1 MKKTYKS
8 VYRTHTCGELGKQDA
23 SKEVTISGWV
33 DTIRDHG
40 GITFVDLRDRYGKT
54 QVVYNELPDCK
65 LTKESVITVKGK
77 VRLRDE
83 QTYNSKI
90 STGEIEVVAEETKML
105 SQCKSV
111 LPFEIDLSTQ
121 TSEDVRLKYR
131 YLDLRN
137 KKMKENILFRAE
149 VIREVR
155 KLMYELGFDEF
166 QTPILTCSSPEGARD
181 YLVPSRLHHGQF
193 YALPQAPQQFKQLL
207 MVSGMDRY
215 FQIAPCFR
223 DEDARADRCPGEF
236 YQLDMEMS
244 FATQE
249 DVFAIMEQVLP
260 AIFEKYGKYKI
271 ASVPFPRISY
281 LDAMNTY
288 GTDKPDLRNPLV
300 IKDITEVF
308 KETTFGAFA
317 GKIVKCITAPQASKL
332 SKKTFEDLTTFA
344 MDNGAKG
351 LAWVKV
357 EEDLTLTGPIIKFMT
372 EKEVKEL
379 LKVSQAQAGDCLFI
393 IADKW
398 NVACKIMG
406 LLRTRLCE
414 KLGLLEEEIYKFCWI
429 VDFPMY
435 EYNED
440 EDKIDFCH
448 NPFTMPQGGLE
459 ALKTQKPLDI
469 LAYQYD
475 IIVNGIE
482 LSSGA
487 VRNYDPEI
495 MIKAFDLAGYGED
508 TIKEKFGA
516 LYTAFQ
522 YGAPPHAG
530 IAPGIDRMIMLLL
543 DEKTI
548 REVVAFPMNS
558 RAQDVMMGAPGF
570 VTEQQLRDVHI
581 KIRTK
586 N

>member
-1 MKKTYKS
+1 MEKSFKS
-8 VYRTHTCGELGKQDA
+8 VYRTHTCGALRKTDDGQQ
-23 SKEVTISGWV
+23 VTLSGWI

-54 QVVYNELPDCK
+54 QIVYYNLPDIK
-65 LTKESVITVKGK
+65 LSKESVITVKGK

-83 QTYNSKI
+83 DTYNSKI
-90 STGEIEVVAEETKML
+90 STGEIEVVVDETKLL
-105 SQCKSV
+105 SACKSV
-111 LPFEIDLSTQ
+111 LPFEIDSSTD
-121 TSEDVRLKYR
+121 TSEDIRLKYR

-137 KKMKENILFRAE
+137 KKMQDNILFRCE
-149 VIREVR
+149 VIREIR
-155 KLMYELGFDEF
+155 KLMFELGFDEF
-166 QTPILTCSSPEGARD
+166 QTPILTASSPEGARD

-244 FATQE
+244 FTTQE

-271 ASVPFPRISY
+271 DSVPFTRITY
-281 LDAMNTY
+281 KAAMDTY
-288 GTDKPDLRNPLV
+288 GTDKPDLRNPLK
-300 IKDITEVF
+300 ICDITEVYRD
-308 KETTFGAFA
+308 TTFGAFA
-317 GKIVKCITAPQASKL
+317 KKTVKCITAPQASKL
-332 SKKTFEDLTTFA
+332 SKKAFEDLTA
-344 MDNGAKG
+344 YALECGAKG

-357 EEDLTLTGPIIKFMT
+357 EEDMTLTGPIIKFMT
-372 EKEVKEL
+372 EREVQEL
-379 LKVSQAQAGDCLFI
+379 LSVSGGKSGDCLFI

-398 NVACKIMG
+398 KLACKIMG
-406 LLRTRLCE
+406 LLRTMLCE
-414 KLGLLEEEIYKFCWI
+414 KLELLQEGIYKFCWI
-429 VDFPMY
+429 VDFPMF
-435 EYNED
+435 EYDEE

-459 ALKTQKPLDI
+459 ALKTQQPLDI

-487 VRNYDPEI
+487 VRNYDPDI
-495 MIKAFDLAGYGED
+495 MLKAFEICGYGEE

-543 DEKTI
+543 DEKSI

-558 RAQDVMMGAPGF
+558 KAQDVMMGAPGF
-570 VTEQQLRDVHI
+570 VTEAQLRDVHI
-581 KIRTK
+581 KIRSK
-586 N
+586 S

>member
-8 VYRTHTCGELGKQDA
+8 VYRTHTCGQLTKKDEGLD
-23 SKEVTISGWV
+23 VTLSGWV

-54 QVVYNELPDCK
+54 QVVYYKLPETK
-65 LTKESVITVKGK
+65 LTKESVITIQGK
-77 VRLRDE
+77 VRLRDKE
-83 QTYNSKI
+83 TFNEKL
-90 STGEIEVVAEETKML
+90 STGEIEVVAQETKML
-105 SQCKSV
+105 SQCKGV
-111 LPFEIDLSTQ
+111 LPFEIDLSKEI
-121 TSEDVRLKYR
+121 SEDVRLKYR

-137 KKMKENILFRAE
+137 KKMMDNILFRSE

-155 KLMYELGFDEF
+155 RLMQELGFDEF

-249 DVFAIMEQVLP
+249 DVFSVMEEVLP
-260 AIFEKYGKYKI
+260 SIFEKYGKYKI
-271 ASVPFPRISY
+271 ASVPFPRITY
-281 LDAMNTY
+281 KDAMDTY
-288 GTDKPDLRNPLV
+288 GTDKPDLRNPLK
-300 IKDITEVF
+300 IKDMSKVF
-308 KETTFGAFA
+308 AESTFGAFA
-317 GKIVKCITAPQASKL
+317 KKTVKCITAPQASKL
-332 SKKTFEDLTTFA
+332 SKKAFEDLTTFA
-344 MDNGAKG
+344 LESGAKG

-357 EEDLTLTGPIIKFMT
+357 EEDLSLTGPIIKFM
-372 EKEVKEL
+372 KESEVQDL
-379 LKVSQAQAGDCLFI
+379 LKESEAKAGDCLFL

-398 NVACKIMG
+398 KTACKLMG
-406 LLRTRLCE
+406 LIRTALCE
-414 KLGLLEEEIYKFCWI
+414 ILGLLEEKIYKFCWI
-429 VDFPMY
+429 VDFPMF
-435 EYNED
+435 EYDED
-440 EDKIDFCH
+440 EDKLDFCH

-459 ALKTQKPLDI
+459 ALSSKQPLDI

-495 MIKAFDLAGYGED
+495 MIKAFEIAGYGED
-508 TIKEKFGA
+508 AIKEKFGA

-543 DEKTI
+543 DEKSI

-570 VTEQQLRDVHI
+570 VTEAQLRDVHI
-581 KIRTK
+581 KIRSK
-586 N
+586 S

>member
-1 MKKTYKS
+1 MGKSFKS
-8 VYRTHTCGELGKQDA
+8 VYRTHTCGQLRKEDDGR
-23 SKEVTISGWV
+23 EVTLSGWV

-40 GITFVDLRDRYGKT
+40 GITFVDLRDRFGKT
-54 QVVYNELPDCK
+54 QIVYYKLPQIK
-65 LTKESVITVKGK
+65 LTKESVITIQGK
-77 VRLRDE
+77 VRLRDAE
-83 QTYNSKI
+83 TYNDKI
-90 STGEIEVVAEETKML
+90 STGEIEVVASETKML

-111 LPFEIDLSTQ
+111 LPFEIDLSRE
-121 TSEDVRLKYR
+121 TSEEVRLKYR

-137 KKMKENILFRAE
+137 KKMKDNILFRSE

-249 DVFAIMEQVLP
+249 DVFAVMEQVLP
-260 AIFEKYGKYKI
+260 AIFEKFGKYKI
-271 ASVPFPRISY
+271 ASVPFPRISFR
-281 LDAMNTY
+281 DAMDTY

-300 IKDITEVF
+300 IRDITKVF
-308 KETTFGAFA
+308 EKTTFGAFA
-317 GKIVKCITAPQASKL
+317 EKTVKCITAPQASKL
-332 SKKTFEDLTTFA
+332 SKKTFEDLTSFA
-344 MDNGAKG
+344 IESGAKG

-357 EEDLTLTGPIIKFMT
+357 EEDMSLTGPIIKFMT
-372 EKEVKEL
+372 EKEVQDLVIASEGRP
-379 LKVSQAQAGDCLFI
+379 GDCLFI

-398 NVACKIMG
+398 ALACKIMG
-406 LLRTRLCE
+406 LLRTMLCE
-414 KLGLLEEEIYKFCWI
+414 KLGLLEDETYKFCWI

-440 EDKIDFCH
+440 EDRIDFCH

-459 ALKTQKPLDI
+459 ALKTKQPLDI

-487 VRNYDPEI
+487 VRNFDPEI
-495 MIKAFDLAGYGED
+495 MVKAFEVAGYGEE

-543 DEKTI
+543 DEKSI

-570 VTEQQLRDVHI
+570 VTEAQLRDVHI

-586 N
+586 S

>member
-1 MKKTYKS
+1 MKESFKS
-8 VYRTHTCGELGKQDA
+8 VYRTHTAGELRKTDVGKF
-23 SKEVTISGWV
+23 VTLSGWI
-33 DTIRDHG
+33 DTVRDHG
-40 GITFVDLRDRYGKT
+40 GITFVDIRDRFGKT
-54 QVVYNELPDCK
+54 QVIFYQLPEFK
-65 LTKESVITVKGK
+65 LSKESVVTVKGT
-77 VRLRDE
+77 VRLRDKE
-83 QTYNSKI
+83 TYNSKI
-90 STGEIEVVAEETKML
+90 STGEIEVVVEEASLL
-105 SQCKSV
+105 SQCRNN
-111 LPFEIDLSTQ
+111 LPFEIDSSRDTN
-121 TSEDVRLKYR
+121 EEVRLKYR

-137 KKMKENILFRAE
+137 NKMKENILFRSE
-149 VIREVR
+149 VIKEIR
-155 KLMYELGFDEF
+155 KLMDELGFVEF

-181 YLVPSRLHHGQF
+181 YLVPSRLHHGMF

-281 LDAMNTY
+281 REAMDKF
-288 GTDKPDLRNPLV
+288 GTDKPDLRNPLF
-300 IKDITEVF
+300 IQNITNVF
-308 KETTFGAFA
+308 RNTTFGAFA
-317 GKIVKCITAPQASKL
+317 NKTVKCITAPDASRL
-332 SKKTFEDLTTFA
+332 SKKTFEELTTFA
-344 MDNGAKG
+344 TDNGAKG
-351 LAWVKV
+351 LAWVKM
-357 EEDLTLTGPIIKFMT
+357 EDNGTLTGPIIKFMT
-372 EKEVKEL
+372 ESEVKEL
-379 LKVSQAQAGDCLFI
+379 AEVSKAKAGDCLFI
-393 IADKW
+393 IADSDALCAK
-398 NVACKIMG
+398 VLG
-406 LLRTRLCE
+406 QLRTLLCE
-414 KLGLLEEEIYKFCWI
+414 KLDLLEKGVYKFCWI
-429 VDFPMY
+429 VDFPMF

-448 NPFTMPQGGLE
+448 NPFSMPQGGLE
-459 ALKTQKPLDI
+459 ALNTQNPLDV

-487 VRNYDPEI
+487 VRNNDIDI
-495 MIKAFDLAGYGED
+495 MVKAFEIAGYDQEV
-508 TIKEKFGA
+508 IKQKFGA

-543 DEKTI
+543 DEKSI

-558 RAQDVMMGAPGF
+558 RAQDVMMGAPGA
-570 VTEQQLRDVHI
+570 VTEAQLREVHI

>member
-1 MKKTYKS
+1 MEKKFES
-8 VYRTHTCGELGKQDA
+8 VYRTHTCGQLRKDDEGKQ
-23 SKEVTISGWV
+23 VILSGWV

-54 QVVYNELPDCK
+54 QVVYYHLPTFK

-77 VRLRDE
+77 VRKRDE
-83 QTYNSKI
+83 DTYNDKI
-90 STGEIEVVAEETKML
+90 ATGEVEVVVEETKML

-111 LPFEIDLSTQ
+111 LPFEIDSSKQ

-137 KKMKENILFRAE
+137 EKVRDTILLRSAVIKE
-149 VIREVR
+149 IRR
-155 KLMYELGFDEF
+155 LMSELGFDEF

-207 MVSGMDRY
+207 MVAGMDRY

-249 DVFAIMEQVLP
+249 DVFEVMEAVLP
-260 AIFEKYGKYKI
+260 AIFEEFGKYKI
-271 ASVPFPRISY
+271 ASVPFPRISFK
-281 LDAMNTY
+281 DAMDTY
-288 GTDKPDLRNPLV
+288 GTDKPDLRNPLIIRDV
-300 IKDITEVF
+300 TDVF
-308 KETTFGAFA
+308 KDTTFGAFA
-317 GKIVKCITAPQASKL
+317 KKTVKCITAPQASKL
-332 SKKTFEDLTTFA
+332 PKKAFEDLTAFA
-344 MDNGAKG
+344 LECGAKG

-357 EEDLTLTGPIIKFMT
+357 EEDMTLSGPIIKFMT
-372 EKEVKEL
+372 DSEVQQL
-379 LKVSQAQAGDCLFI
+379 LKESQGQVGDCLFI

-398 NVACKIMG
+398 KEACKIMG
-406 LLRTRLCE
+406 ALRTMLCE
-414 KLGLLEEEIYKFCWI
+414 KLGLLEEGVYKFCWI

-440 EDKIDFCH
+440 EDRIDFCH
-448 NPFTMPQGGLE
+448 NPFTMPQGGIE
-459 ALKTQKPLDI
+459 ALQTKQPLDI

-487 VRNYDPEI
+487 VRNYDPAV
-495 MIKAFDLAGYGED
+495 MLKAFSLAGYDEEVV
-508 TIKEKFGA
+508 KEKFGA

-543 DEKTI
+543 DEKSI

-558 RAQDVMMGAPGF
+558 KAQDVMMGAPGF
-570 VTEQQLRDVHI
+570 VSEAQLRDVHI
-581 KIRTK
+581 KIRPK
-586 N
+586 G

>member
-1 MKKTYKS
+1 MEKSFKS
-8 VYRTHTCGELGKQDA
+8 VYRTHTCGQLRKEDEGKQ
-23 SKEVTISGWV
+23 VTLSGWV

-54 QVVYNELPDCK
+54 QVVYYQLPDVK
-65 LTKESVITVKGK
+65 LTKESVITIKGK
-77 VRLRDE
+77 VRQRDAE
-83 QTYNSKI
+83 TYNEKI
-90 STGEIEVVAEETKML
+90 STGEIEVVVEETKML

-137 KKMKENILFRAE
+137 KKMKDNILFRSE

-249 DVFAIMEQVLP
+249 DVFAVMEQVLP

-281 LDAMNTY
+281 RDAMDTY
-288 GTDKPDLRNPLV
+288 GTDKPDLRNPLK

-308 KETTFGAFA
+308 RETTFGAFA
-317 GKIVKCITAPQASKL
+317 KKTVKCITAPQASKL

-344 MDNGAKG
+344 IESGAKG

-357 EEDLTLTGPIIKFMT
+357 EDDMTLTGPIIKFMS
-372 EKEVKEL
+372 EREVQEL
-379 LKVSQAQAGDCLFI
+379 LQMSEGKPGDCLFI

-398 NVACKIMG
+398 QLACKVMG
-406 LLRTRLCE
+406 LLRTMLCE
-414 KLGLLEEEIYKFCWI
+414 KLGLLEEGVYKFCWI
-429 VDFPMY
+429 VDFPMF

-440 EDKIDFCH
+440 EDRIDFCH

-459 ALKTQKPLDI
+459 ALQTQKPLDI

-495 MIKAFDLAGYGED
+495 MVKAFELAGYGEE

-543 DEKTI
+543 DEKSI

-570 VTEQQLRDVHI
+570 VTEAQLRDVHI

-586 N
+586 S